1 MDDDGD
7 ALRKSTIR
15 EIINELFET
24 EIKPIL
30 LKIYQDDREMLKE
43 SDKRISRTNE
53 IIDKLTDACK
63 SVENAYTSHVGSLQS
78 SRDAS
83 QKANTELIKTCE
95 RLSKRLERTD
105 DVNRKRIMELNDRIA
120 ALLDERKEAKAQYE
134 ELQKSYLRIA
144 EAGSFKQSGNV
155 MEMNV
160 NNPKK
165 I

>member
-15 EIINELFET
+15 ETIKEIFET
-24 EIKPIL
+24 EIKPVL

-43 SDKRISRTNE
+43 SDKRINRTNE
-53 IIDKLTDACK
+53 IIDKLADACK
-63 SVENAYTSHVGSLQS
+63 SVENAYTSHVSSLQS

-105 DVNRKRIMELNDRIA
+105 DTNRKRIMELNGRIA
-120 ALLDERKEAKAQYE
+120 ALLDERKESKAQYE

-144 EAGSFKQSGNV
+144 EAGSVKQSGNV

-160 NNPKK
+160 KQ
-165 I
+165 

>member
-1 MDDDGD
+1 MDDDSD
-7 ALRKSTIR
+7 ALQKSTIKETIK
-15 EIINELFET
+15 EIFET

-53 IIDKLTDACK
+53 IIDKLADACK
-63 SVENAYTSHVGSLQS
+63 SVENAYTSHVSSLQS

-105 DVNRKRIMELNDRIA
+105 DTNRKRIMELNNRIA
-120 ALLDERKEAKAQYE
+120 ALLDERKEAKAQYD

-144 EAGSFKQSGNV
+144 EAGSVKQSGNT

-160 NNPKK
+160 NSK
-165 I
+165 

>member
-1 MDDDGD
+1 MDDDSYD
-7 ALRKSTIR
+7 DLKKLIKDTIR
-15 EIINELFET
+15 EIFET
-24 EIKPIL
+24 DVKPVL
-30 LKIYQDDREMLKE
+30 MKIYQDDREMLKE

-105 DVNRKRIMELNDRIA
+105 DVNRKRIMELNGRIA

-144 EAGSFKQSGNV
+144 EAGSVKQSGNV

-160 NNPKK
+160 KQ
-165 I
+165 

>member
-15 EIINELFET
+15 ETIKEIFET

-53 IIDKLTDACK
+53 IIDKLADACK
-63 SVENAYTSHVGSLQS
+63 SVEKAYTSHVSSLQS

-105 DVNRKRIMELNDRIA
+105 DTNRKRIMELNGRIA
-120 ALLDERKEAKAQYE
+120 ALLDERKESKAQYD

-144 EAGSFKQSGNV
+144 EAGSVKQSGNT

-160 NNPKK
+160 NSK
-165 I
+165 

>member
-7 ALRKSTIR
+7 ALQKSTIR
-15 EIINELFET
+15 ETIKEIFET

-53 IIDKLTDACK
+53 IIDKLADACK
-63 SVENAYTSHVGSLQS
+63 SVENAYTSHVSSLQS

-105 DVNRKRIMELNDRIA
+105 DTNRKRIMELNDRIA
-120 ALLDERKEAKAQYE
+120 ALLDERKEAKTQYE

-144 EAGSFKQSGNV
+144 EAGSVKQSGNV

-160 NNPKK
+160 KQ
-165 I
+165 

>member
-7 ALRKSTIR
+7 ALRKSSVR
-15 EIINELFET
+15 EIIKDLFET

-63 SVENAYTSHVGSLQS
+63 SVENAYTSHVSSLQS

>member
-1 MDDDGD
+1 MDDDSD
-7 ALRKSTIR
+7 ALQKSTIKETIK
-15 EIINELFET
+15 EIFET

-63 SVENAYTSHVGSLQS
+63 SVENAYTSHVSSLQS

-105 DVNRKRIMELNDRIA
+105 DTNRKRIMELNDRIA
-120 ALLDERKEAKAQYE
+120 ALLDERKEAKAQYD

-144 EAGSFKQSGNV
+144 EAGSVKQSGNV

-160 NNPKK
+160 KQ
-165 I
+165 

>member
-1 MDDDGD
+1 MDDDSYD
-7 ALRKSTIR
+7 DLKKLIEDTIR
-15 EIINELFET
+15 EIFET
-24 EIKPIL
+24 DVKPVL
-30 LKIYQDDREMLKE
+30 MKIYQDDREMLKE

-53 IIDKLTDACK
+53 IIDKLADACK

-105 DVNRKRIMELNDRIA
+105 DTNRKRIMELNGRIA
-120 ALLDERKEAKAQYE
+120 ALLDERKETKAQYE

-144 EAGSFKQSGNV
+144 EAGSVKQSGNT

-160 NNPKK
+160 NSK
-165 I
+165 

>member
-15 EIINELFET
+15 ETIKEIFET

-53 IIDKLTDACK
+53 IIDKLADACK
-63 SVENAYTSHVGSLQS
+63 SVENAYTSHVSSLQS

-105 DVNRKRIMELNDRIA
+105 DTNRKRIMALNGRIA
-120 ALLDERKEAKAQYE
+120 ALLDERKESKAQYD

-144 EAGSFKQSGNV
+144 EAGSVKQSGNT

-160 NNPKK
+160 NSK
-165 I
+165 

>member
-1 MDDDGD
+1 MDDDSD
-7 ALRKSTIR
+7 ALQKSTIKETIK
-15 EIINELFET
+15 EIFET

-53 IIDKLTDACK
+53 IIDKLADACK
-63 SVENAYTSHVGSLQS
+63 SVENAYTSHVSSLQS

-105 DVNRKRIMELNDRIA
+105 DTNRKRIMELNGRIA
-120 ALLDERKEAKAQYE
+120 SLLDERKEAKAQYE
-134 ELQKSYLRIA
+134 ELQKSYLSIA
-144 EAGSFKQSGNV
+144 EAGSVKQSGNT

-160 NNPKK
+160 NSK
-165 I
+165 